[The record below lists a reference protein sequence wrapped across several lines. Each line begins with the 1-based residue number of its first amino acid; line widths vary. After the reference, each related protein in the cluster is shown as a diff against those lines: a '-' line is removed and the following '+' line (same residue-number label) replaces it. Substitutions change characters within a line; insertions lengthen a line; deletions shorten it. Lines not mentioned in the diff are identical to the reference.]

1 MELRHAVW
9 AMGPETCAHTHTH
22 TNLWYKLNFSPL
34 LGSWSAVVV
43 HICWT
48 KLINSF
54 FLTPPPNWN
63 CDCCRDYSYHLFYSN
78 SGPHTCCGEEVEG
91 NNNVILE
98 CFKIRIKM
106 LFCREEQVFLLVSF
120 LNLLNPQNSLHQG
133 NACPGFALD
142 LDI

>member
-1 MELRHAVW
+1 MR
-9 AMGPETCAHTHTH
+9 THTHTH
-22 TNLWYKLNFSPL
+22 KPVIQTELFSTTGELICCCCSHLLDKVNKLL
-34 LGSWSAVVV
+34 
-43 HICWT
+43 
-48 KLINSF
+48 
-54 FLTPPPNWN
+54 FLNPPPNWN